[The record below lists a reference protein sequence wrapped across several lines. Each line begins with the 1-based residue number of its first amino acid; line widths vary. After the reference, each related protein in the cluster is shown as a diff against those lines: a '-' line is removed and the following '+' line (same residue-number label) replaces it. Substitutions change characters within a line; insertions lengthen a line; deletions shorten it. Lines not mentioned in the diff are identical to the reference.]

1 MNSTSLSTLY
11 LPQTIHTIPEML
23 AKGCHNLSE
32 IIIPATATEI
42 GNHAFAG
49 CTTVWQITSE
59 AVLPPTIYPETFKD
73 IDRSISV
80 IVPAGSEDAYRQAPY
95 WQDFFIEQ
103 TTDNAPAQV
112 NKVLRNDRI
121 YVLRNGKIYSIMGQ
135 QVQTTYIE

>member
-1 MNSTSLSTLY
+1 MNATSLSTLY

-32 IIIPATATEI
+32 IIIPATVTEI

-80 IVPAGSEDAYRQAPY
+80 IIPAGSEDAYRQAPY
-95 WQDFFIEQ
+95 WQEFFIEQ
-103 TTDNAPAQV
+103 TTDNAPALV

-121 YVLRNGKIYSIMGQ
+121 YILRNGKIYSIMGQ